1 MLLFLVYPNFYIW
14 KSIYSSIFEKIKRK
28 SMTIKKEYIKNKSQC
43 KITFPPQKNVAD
55 GATLTI
61 KKQYLKN
68 KSQCRITFPAQ

>member
-1 MLLFLVYPNFYIW
+1 MI
-14 KSIYSSIFEKIKRK
+14 
-28 SMTIKKEYIKNKSQC
+28 IKKEYLKNKSQC
-43 KITFPPQKNVAD
+43 KITFPPQRNVAD